1 MLALCGSSCT
11 VQNITNFVRAGNKKN
26 DGRSTWSSRTRTV
39 SWNGRKTTGLRQLSL
54 VLVQWVSM
62 RNVRT
67 VEALK
72 GGVNDALKL
81 IRASVARARV
91 TAMACSS
98 CVRPSSS
105 ASSLSSSLSSFAIT
119 DVIIRQGSR
128 AMAAGR
134 HTAVLIQHG
143 RGRQRLANSTVTYSI
158 NRAAARHFLTG
169 CRPNYARPME

>member
-1 MLALCGSSCT
+1 M
-11 VQNITNFVRAGNKKN
+11 
-26 DGRSTWSSRTRTV
+26 
-39 SWNGRKTTGLRQLSL
+39 
-54 VLVQWVSM
+54 QWVST
-62 RNVRT
+62 RDERT

-72 GGVNDALKL
+72 GGVYDALKL

-91 TAMACSS
+91 TAVACSS

-134 HTAVLIQHG
+134 HTAVLIQDG

-158 NRAAARHFLTG
+158 NRASARHFLTG
-169 CRPNYARPME
+169 CRPNENNFSCDQNNRSSSRLGLSVCLSVSVCVRTIFF